1 MTRHPI
7 SPPLSVAA
15 LVMAGLLCAGSPVL
29 AQTPDQ
35 TACGA
40 VYGRGYTGQQQIE
53 ACTRLIQGGRLQP
66 NDLAQ
71 AYQLRGRVRAL
82 SGDNTTALADYGEAI
97 RLRPTYPLAFYNRGT
112 SLNQLQRYDEAV
124 ADFTRAIAQQPG
136 YAWAH
141 VNRGNSHIFSGRLQE
156 AIADYSEAI
165 RLDPSIRE
173 AWNNRGVARRRLGD
187 TAGADADR
195 AEAARRAAP

>member
-1 MTRHPI
+1 MIRHPI
-7 SPPLSVAA
+7 SPSVSAA
-15 LVMAGLLCAGSPVL
+15 AVVMAASLLAGSPAL

-35 TACGA
+35 AACGA

-53 ACTRLIQGGRLQP
+53 ACTRLIQGGRLQS

-71 AYQLRGRVRAL
+71 AYQLRGKARAM
-82 SGDNTTALADYGEAI
+82 SGDHAAAVRDYGEAI
-97 RLRPTYPLAFYNRGT
+97 RLRPVYPLAFYNRGT
-112 SLNQLQRYDEAV
+112 ALNDLQRYDEAV

-136 YAWAH
+136 YAWAYL
-141 VNRGNSHIFSGRLQE
+141 NRGNSHIFSGRLQQ

-165 RLDPSIRE
+165 RLDPSLRE

-195 AEAARRAAP
+195 AEALRLATP